1 MLRISI
7 VTACLNAESH
17 IERTLQSV
25 LGQDYPALE
34 YIIKDGGSTDGT
46 LEKITPFQDKIHS
59 LESKSDGGQYFAI
72 QQGLNESRGEIMGW
86 INADDQYFP
95 GSLSLVNQI
104 FTQFPEVEWI
114 VGIPSFLN
122 SDGHITKVSTNS
134 ASAFYQPYIKEGFYR
149 EHLAGYLQQ
158 ESMFWR
164 RTLWDRVGGLNLTYK
179 LAADFDL
186 WTRFAASAEL
196 VQVVSPLAAFREIPG
211 IQRSSRFRAEYEAEV
226 KEIIKEKKRPPF
238 LWDTIARKG
247 VVWRSL
253 CRLGIWKPTL
263 TIGFNT
269 QRQVWEKISHKRP
282 LSRATF
288 LDMMLEKNLRK

>member
-211 IQRSSRFRAEYEAEV
+211 IQRSSRFRAEYETEV
-226 KEIIKEKKRPPF
+226 KEIIIEKKRPPF
-238 LWDTIARKG
+238 LWDTLA
-247 VVWRSL
+247 
-253 CRLGIWKPTL
+253 
-263 TIGFNT
+263 
-269 QRQVWEKISHKRP
+269 
-282 LSRATF
+282 
-288 LDMMLEKNLRK
+288 